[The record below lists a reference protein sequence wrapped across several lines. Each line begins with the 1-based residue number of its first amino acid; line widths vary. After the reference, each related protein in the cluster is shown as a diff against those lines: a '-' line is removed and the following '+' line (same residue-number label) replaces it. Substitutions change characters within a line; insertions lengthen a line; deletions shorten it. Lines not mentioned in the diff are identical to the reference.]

1 MIVRSFG
8 NYIRKRKKE
17 KRIARRIKLD
27 RRLPLLKTIT
37 RHSTEARNNG
47 IMSSDRRDE
56 MTRKQRNW
64 ERNEPDSNQMQ
75 E

>member
-47 IMSSDRRDE
+47 IMSSDE